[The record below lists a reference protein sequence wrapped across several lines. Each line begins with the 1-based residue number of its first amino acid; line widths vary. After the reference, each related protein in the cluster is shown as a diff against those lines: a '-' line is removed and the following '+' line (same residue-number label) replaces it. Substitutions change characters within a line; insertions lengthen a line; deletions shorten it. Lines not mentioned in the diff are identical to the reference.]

1 MVLLAKS
8 PSYGRSPL
16 SPVFFFGGENSLNF
30 NLKNKYDF
38 NLYKGFSIEKNAPK
52 FARFRQKKKFPN
64 CQIFIYDQFQQVAKE
79 YRRILIFFLFSCLV
93 YSQIWLNH
101 LMDDHHFSYIT
112 KLKQKKK
119 KPW

>member
-38 NLYKGFSIEKNAPK
+38 NLSKGFSIEKMAQNSPDFEK
-52 FARFRQKKKFPN
+52 KKSFQIARF
-64 CQIFIYDQFQQVAKE
+64 
-79 YRRILIFFLFSCLV
+79 L
-93 YSQIWLNH
+93 
-101 LMDDHHFSYIT
+101 
-112 KLKQKKK
+112 
-119 KPW
+119 